1 MEYAR
6 PNWTNFGF
14 GNGGHPYPARSNSAH
29 PGEKLPIA
37 MNMSADKTFELKTPK
52 QSGKQTNLITRQPV
66 ESGSIMKVGPRT
78 TVVIYHE

>member
-1 MEYAR
+1 
-6 PNWTNFGF
+6 
-14 GNGGHPYPARSNSAH
+14 
-29 PGEKLPIA
+29 

-78 TVVIYHE
+78 TVVIFQEGWFLAFEPAGIKATPASIRGIPSRRGLAR